1 LEAILKIT
9 KGTPQ
14 AMEWLELFKKEG
26 NLTDVYSKE
35 FFDRQPTYDEEPEAP
50 YYKNG
55 LEYIDQLE
63 NDSNENVKP
72 KNHLLFI
79 FLDEYKRELINKL
92 LAVCPLLVKH
102 FDGLHKP
109 DFIIL
114 NLYTKQM
121 LCVGFGRKNRIFAY
135 DPAYDQSIDFFG
147 LTGNGD
153 SGKYLD
159 KFMEHDCYETVKDF
173 TQALATLSEAM
184 FDWDHLPHNP
194 EMLEIALDE
203 GRKSDGLY
211 YVEDDEDG
219 YTKEDLEGYIKEYAD
234 AQRRQDEAMKV
245 IHIFFPAHD
254 WWELNTGDY

>member
-1 LEAILKIT
+1 MKIT

-14 AMEWLELFKKEG
+14 AIAFLDLLKKEG
-26 NLTDVYSKE
+26 NLTDVYSQE
-35 FFDRQPTYDEEPEAP
+35 FFDRQPTYDEDPEAP
-50 YYKNG
+50 FDKNG
-55 LEYIDQLE
+55 MEYIEELE
-63 NDSNENVKP
+63 ADPSENAKP

-79 FLDEYKRELINKL
+79 FLDEYKKDLIDKL
-92 LAVCPLLVKH
+92 LIICPSLVKN

-135 DPAYDQSIDFFG
+135 DPMHEPLIDFFG
-147 LTGNGD
+147 LTGIGRD
-153 SGKYLD
+153 SKYLD
-159 KFMEHDCYETVKDF
+159 RFMEHDCYETVRDF
-173 TQALATLSEAM
+173 AQALATLSEAM

-194 EMLEIALDE
+194 DMLEIALDE
-203 GRKSDGLY
+203 GAKSDGLY
-211 YVEDDEDG
+211 YVEDNEDG
-219 YTKEDLEGYIKEYAD
+219 YTKEDLEGYIEEYAD

-245 IHIFFPAHD
+245 IRIFFPAHD

>member
-1 LEAILKIT
+1 MKIT

-14 AMEWLELFKKEG
+14 AMAFLDLLKKEG
-26 NLTDVYSKE
+26 NLTDVYSQE
-35 FFDRQPTYDEEPEAP
+35 FFDRQPTYDEDPEAP
-50 YYKNG
+50 FDKNG
-55 LEYIDQLE
+55 MEYIEELE
-63 NDSNENVKP
+63 ADLSENVKP

-79 FLDEYKRELINKL
+79 FLDEYKRDLIDKL
-92 LAVCPLLVKH
+92 LAIYPSLVKH

-135 DPAYDQSIDFFG
+135 DPMYEPLIDFFG
-147 LTGNGD
+147 LTGSGRD
-153 SGKYLD
+153 SKYLD
-159 KFMEHDCYETVKDF
+159 RFMEHDCYEAVRDF
-173 TQALATLSEAM
+173 AQALATLSEAM

-203 GRKSDGLY
+203 GAKSDGLY

-219 YTKEDLEGYIKEYAD
+219 YTKEDLEGYIEEYAD
-234 AQRRQDEAMKV
+234 AQRREDEAMKV
-245 IHIFFPAHD
+245 IRIFFPAHD